1 MAFSDRVTVEL
12 YFSSMAFAAI
22 LGFVVISRR
31 LRSLKTTGD
40 QLFLALSISDLKVMF
55 RDLDPFGYLENE
67 EMENELVLGI
77 AEEGEESDIPVEL
90 SEDESRML
98 IAEA

>member
-1 MAFSDRVTVEL
+1 MKMVKINNEE
-12 YFSSMAFAAI
+12 
-22 LGFVVISRR
+22 
-31 LRSLKTTGD
+31 
-40 QLFLALSISDLKVMF
+40 KVMF

-90 SEDESRML
+90 SEDGSRML